1 MRGVEFTRNQKWAL
15 LALIGLSAIGLS
27 VNFARQSSQPDDSIL
42 IEEPSNG
49 GAARVRTS
57 DSDLMPSSGTR
68 GSSGQVVF
76 QVVGCVYRP
85 GVYRLPWSSRI
96 YEAIQAAGG
105 AKPDADTN
113 SLNLAAKIEDGA
125 RIDVPAKVAV
135 RPAAVVPSA
144 GQPAGS
150 ASTASSGGKLKTP
163 GEGTV
168 NINAASV
175 EELQRLPGVGPA
187 TAEKIA
193 DYRRQIG
200 RFTSCEQL
208 MDVKGIG
215 PKKLEKM
222 RLFVSL

>member
-1 MRGVEFTRNQKWAL
+1 MGLPEFTRNQKWAL

-27 VNFARQSSQPDDSIL
+27 VNLARQSSRSDESIL

-57 DSDLMPSSGTR
+57 DSDQMPVGGARNRSGE
-68 GSSGQVVF
+68 VVF
-76 QVVGCVYRP
+76 QVVGCVNAP
-85 GVYRLPWSSRI
+85 GVYRLPWGSRV

-105 AKPDADTN
+105 ARPDADA
-113 SLNLAAKIEDGA
+113 SSINLAAKIEDGA
-125 RIDVPAKVAV
+125 RINVPAKVAM
-135 RPAAVVPSA
+135 RPAIPGGVQSA
-144 GQPAGS
+144 AASAIPAS
-150 ASTASSGGKLKTP
+150 ASGKLKTP

-168 NINAASV
+168 NINSASV
-175 EELQRLPGVGPA
+175 EELQRLPGVGPV
-187 TAEKIA
+187 TAQTIM

-200 RFTSCEQL
+200 RFTTCEQL

-222 RLFVSL
+222 RPFVSL

>member
-1 MRGVEFTRNQKWAL
+1 MAL

-27 VNFARQSSQPDDSIL
+27 VHFARQPAQSDGSL
-42 IEEPSNG
+42 FIEEPSNG
-49 GAARVRTS
+49 GDAKVVTS
-57 DSDLMPSSGTR
+57 DSDRMPYGGTR
-68 GSSGQVVF
+68 NASGEVVF
-76 QVVGCVYRP
+76 QVTGCVNTP
-85 GVYRLPWSSRI
+85 GVYKLPWGSRV

-105 AKPDADTN
+105 AKPDADTQ
-113 SLNLAAKIEDGA
+113 SLNLAAKIEDGSK
-125 RIDVPAKVAV
+125 IDVPAKIIRNAPVTTPNQ
-135 RPAAVVPSA
+135 PAAA
-144 GQPAGS
+144 GTA
-150 ASTASSGGKLKTP
+150 AVSTGGKLKTS

-168 NINAASV
+168 NINTASA

-187 TAEKIA
+187 TAEKIM

-222 RLFVSL
+222 RPFVSL